1 MKAQVLTITASACS
15 GSATIRKP
23 EADSRP
29 ATFSESTSLR
39 PHPSVTTATVGG
51 PSWSRII
58 DLLSQVVTVPRE
70 VTMTLPGLPEPVTG
84 LSTPP
89 GPGPGAM
96 PIGGDHPAAADPQ
109 VRRSLSEQPEG
120 ASTRQPV
127 SPAARQPELG
137 PVESVEDP
145 FGVPSAELATAS
157 ALLTVKE
164 RCQTR
169 PLRSGT
175 PSDRPLTV
183 SSTTDGAPS
192 VRSMLRLALNVRR
205 SDVPRTPW
213 KETLPSA
220 VTLVHEGPR

>member
-1 MKAQVLTITASACS
+1 MQPVTSTAFARPPSLRSAAASPVSIDSAFAAGMNAQVLTITASACS

-23 EADSRP
+23 EADSMP
-29 ATFSESTSLR
+29 ATFSESTALR
-39 PHPSVTTATVGG
+39 PNPSGTMATVGG
-51 PSWSRII
+51 RSWSRII
-58 DLLSQVVTVPRE
+58 DLLGQVTE
-70 VTMTLPGLPEPVTG
+70 PGRSHHDATRLTG
-84 LSTPP
+84 TGDRPIHTPQ
-89 GPGPGAM
+89 GPG
-96 PIGGDHPAAADPQ
+96 
-109 VRRSLSEQPEG
+109 VQP
-120 ASTRQPV
+120 SR
-127 SPAARQPELG
+127 ARQPRLG
-137 PVESVEDP
+137 TVESVEDP
-145 FGVPSAELATAS
+145 AGPPSAELATAA
-157 ALLTVKE
+157 ALSTVKE
-164 RCQTR
+164 RCHTR